1 MRPYLAHPDRETLE
15 KFVRSELSPAEG
27 LRIQRH
33 LLLCAECEETYLDLS
48 FDDDGPGPAERSE
61 TPDDGQEDP
70 LDYSDAIDRV
80 LERTR
85 GELGRREHDFQ
96 EERRDAEERVSA
108 LLDLPAEDRLARIER
123 EPKLRTW
130 GACERLV
137 EVAGRQIL
145 EDREEAVRISELAVQ
160 VARRLEPERYGNG
173 RVHDLQ
179 ARSWATL
186 GNARRLAGDVQG
198 AERAF
203 GTAEGHL
210 SRGSGDPSEEA
221 RLLEYKSSLR
231 RSERR
236 FDEALGLIDEAIEL
250 YRLLTERHLTG
261 RALVRRGVILGFL
274 DRLPE
279 SISALQ
285 AGLSLLDAASEPR
298 IDLYG
303 RHNLFCFL
311 LEAGRLLEAQAMLSE
326 TRRLHRQVGEPLNML
341 RLHWLEGRLAAALG
355 QMEEADE
362 MLTDT
367 RDGFL
372 EAGLGLSAA
381 LVSLELAV
389 LYVRREDLDGLKRLG
404 DEMFPIFQE
413 RDVPREAIA
422 ELIVFQ
428 EAAQRGEVTED
439 LIDRVTASVR
449 GGLVRP
455 AALLQSM

>member
-1 MRPYLAHPDRETLE
+1 MSLHLAHPDLETLE

-33 LLLCAECEETYLDLS
+33 LLLCEDCEEAYLDLS
-48 FDDDGPGPAERSE
+48 FDKGQPSSPGLQDAGEAEE
-61 TPDDGQEDP
+61 PQT
-70 LDYSDAIDRV
+70 YSDAISRV
-80 LERTR
+80 LARTR
-85 GELGRREHDFQ
+85 DELERREQDFREEQ
-96 EERRDAEERVSA
+96 ECAQDQVEALLSAPAEE
-108 LLDLPAEDRLARIER
+108 RLARIER
-123 EPKLRTW
+123 EPELLTW

-137 EVAGRQIL
+137 EAAGRRVL
-145 EDREEAVRISELAVQ
+145 EDREETVRVSELAVQ
-160 VARRLEPERYGNG
+160 VARRLEPERYGEG

-179 ARSWATL
+179 ARAWATL

-210 SRGSGDPSEEA
+210 ARGSGDPSEEA

-236 FDEALGLIDEAIEL
+236 FDDALELIEEAIEL

-261 RALVRRGVILGFL
+261 RSLVRRGVILGFL
-274 DRLPE
+274 DRFPE
-279 SISALQ
+279 SIASLRE
-285 AGLSLLDAASEPR
+285 GLALLDAASEPR

-311 LEAGRLLEAQAMLSE
+311 LEAGRFLEAQAMLAE
-326 TRRLHRQVGEPLNML
+326 TRRLHREVGEPLNLL
-341 RLHWLEGRLAAALG
+341 RMHWLEGRLAAALG
-355 QMEEADE
+355 QTGEAEE

-372 EAGLGLSAA
+372 EAGLGISAA
-381 LVSLELAV
+381 LVSMELAS
-389 LYVRREDLDGLKRLG
+389 LYLHQGTPEDLRRLS
-404 DEMFPIFQE
+404 DEMFPIFQA

-422 ELIVFQ
+422 ELILFQ

-439 LIDRVTASVR
+439 LLERVTGSVR

>member
-1 MRPYLAHPDRETLE
+1 MKPRLAHPDRETLE
-15 KFVRSELSPAEG
+15 RFARSELPPAEG

-33 LLLCAECEETYLDLS
+33 LLLCEDCEEAYLDVS
-48 FDDDGPGPAERSE
+48 FDEDGTRDAESGEARAE
-61 TPDDGQEDP
+61 NRDEP
-70 LDYSDAIDRV
+70 LDYSEAIHRV

-85 GELGRREHDFQ
+85 GELGRRERDFRQ
-96 EERRDAEERVSA
+96 EKKSAREGIGALLELPAEER
-108 LLDLPAEDRLARIER
+108 LAQIER
-123 EPKLRTW
+123 RPELRSW

-137 EVAGRQIL
+137 EAAGRL
-145 EDREEAVRISELAVQ
+145 VLDDREEAVRVSELAVQ
-160 VARRLEPERYGNG
+160 VSRRLETAPYGEG
-173 RVHDLQ
+173 RIHDLQ
-179 ARSWATL
+179 ARAWATL

-198 AERAF
+198 ADRAF

-210 SRGSGDPSEEA
+210 ARGSGDPSEEA

-236 FDEALGLIDEAIEL
+236 FEEALELIEEAIEL

-274 DRLPE
+274 DQLPE
-279 SISALQ
+279 SITSLQ
-285 AGLSLLDAASEPR
+285 EGLALLDAAAEPR

-311 LEAGRLLEAQAMLSE
+311 LEAGRLLEAQAMLAE
-326 TRRLHRQVGEPLNML
+326 TRRLHREVGEPLNLL
-341 RLHWLEGRLAAALG
+341 RLHWLEGRLAAALE
-355 QMEEADE
+355 QTEDAEE

-381 LVSLELAV
+381 LVSLELAA
-389 LYVRREDLDGLKRLG
+389 LYVRQDDMDGLRRVG
-404 DEMFPIFQE
+404 DAMFPIFQE
-413 RDVPREAIA
+413 RDVPRETIA
-422 ELIVFQ
+422 ELILFQ
-428 EAAQRGEVTED
+428 QAAQRGEVTLE
-439 LIDRVTASVR
+439 LIDQVTASVR

>member
-1 MRPYLAHPDRETLE
+1 MPSYLVHPSRDTLE

-27 LRIQRH
+27 LRVQRH
-33 LLLCAECEETYLDLS
+33 LLVCPDCEEAYLDVS
-48 FDDDGPGPAERSE
+48 FQDDGHGPAEAVE
-61 TPDDGQEDP
+61 PVEEADP
-70 LDYSDAIDRV
+70 HQYSDAINRV
-80 LERTR
+80 LQRTR
-85 GELGRREHDFQ
+85 GELGRRERDFRR
-96 EERRDAEERVSA
+96 ERRGARERVHE
-108 LLDLPAEDRLARIER
+108 LLEQPPEDRLAALER
-123 EPKLRTW
+123 DPDLYTW
-130 GACERLV
+130 GACEYLV
-137 EVAGRQIL
+137 EIAGRRVL
-145 EDREEAVRISELAVQ
+145 EDREEAVRVSELAVQ
-160 VARRLEPERYGNG
+160 VARRLDPERYGEG

-203 GTAEGHL
+203 GTSEGHL
-210 SRGSGDPSEEA
+210 GRGSGDPSEEA

-236 FDEALGLIDEAIEL
+236 FQSALTLIDEAIEL

-274 DRLPE
+274 DRLEE
-279 SISALQ
+279 SIEALQ
-285 AGLSLLDAASEPR
+285 EGLSLLDAAAEPR

-311 LEAGRLLEAQAMLSE
+311 LEAGRFLEAQSMLAE
-326 TRRLHRQVGEPLNML
+326 THRLHREVGEPLSLL
-341 RLHWLEGRLAAALG
+341 RMHWLEGRLAAALR
-355 QMEEADE
+355 QNEQAEE

-381 LVSLELAV
+381 LVSLELAT
-389 LYVRREDLDGLKRLG
+389 LYVQRDDAEGLQKLG
-404 DEMFPIFQE
+404 DSMFPIFRE

-422 ELIVFQ
+422 ELILFQ
-428 EAAQRGEVTED
+428 EAARRGEVTQE
-439 LIDRVTASVR
+439 LIDQVTASVR
-449 GGLVRP
+449 GGLMRP
-455 AALLQSM
+455 AALHQSM